1 MKITKFESQILQRM
15 RCKVRYRTVMII
27 IFLVRYRTVRYGT
40 FSFGPMFGGGPVITG
55 RITTGSTMGQVEI
68 ATIS

>member
-15 RCKVRYRTVMII
+15 RCKVRYR
-27 IFLVRYRTVRYGT
+27 YRNDNYISGT